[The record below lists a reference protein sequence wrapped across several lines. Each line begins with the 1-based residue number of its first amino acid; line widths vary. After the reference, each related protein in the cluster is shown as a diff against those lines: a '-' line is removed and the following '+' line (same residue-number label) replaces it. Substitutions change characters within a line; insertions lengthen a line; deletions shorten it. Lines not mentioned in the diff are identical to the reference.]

1 MDVVHAQRYLTKS
14 FPIISKVPVTPFDK
28 RILFETV
35 NFPLVPFSFLLS
47 SLSSPFRFPMKSIS
61 FQEKLNIKQ

>member
-35 NFPLVPFSFLLS
+35 NFLLFLSLFYYPLFLL
-47 SLSSPFRFPMKSIS
+47 LLDFP
-61 FQEKLNIKQ
+61 